1 MIQKITLNR
10 GQVLTRNEIAKMLNV
25 ARSTFTYAKVTLF
38 DKNYLTITFHRDNT
52 IEIATSSRE
61 LSLWNQIKSLRVNY
75 TQTRLVDFMF
85 RWINTQNR

>member
-1 MIQKITLNR
+1 MIQKISLSK
-10 GQVLTRNEIAKMLNV
+10 GQILTRNEIAQILNG
-25 ARSTFTYAKVTLF
+25 ARSTFTYAKVTLW
-38 DKNYLTITFHRDNT
+38 DKNYLTITFNRDNT

-61 LSLWNQIKSLRVNY
+61 LSLWNQIKSLRTNY